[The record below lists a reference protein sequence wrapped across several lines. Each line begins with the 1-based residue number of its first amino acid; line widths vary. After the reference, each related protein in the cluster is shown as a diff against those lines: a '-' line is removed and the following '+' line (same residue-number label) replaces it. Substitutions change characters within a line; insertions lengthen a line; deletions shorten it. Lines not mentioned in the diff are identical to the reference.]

1 MQKNHHNIQF
11 WHKNQDTIVG
21 ATSHANSV
29 AHAWFSLK
37 VVNHMQ
43 CLPGGLDI
51 LWRTNEPSSMGLKNH
66 AACFQWGKPY
76 GWWSDLTSIPSN
88 ILRELWIHSAS
99 IYALHLDLQLSWRAV
114 LCWAMVRPFQ
124 GESSKVRSK
133 PLMFPQ
139 KQWTSMDICSSKPP
153 RKRTTFT
160 SEYKR
165 HKRMPKL
172 LIIATTTTKFV
183 HLTWE
188 QLWSCGKE
196 NEGRRGKKKEA
207 GEKEEKKKRKK
218 REKKKENTSHVATL
232 VLPKPKTAVCGI
244 VFVFRLRL
252 SDAPARMKFHF
263 RAWNNWISDS

>member
-1 MQKNHHNIQF
+1 MLARRA
-11 WHKNQDTIVG
+11 WYPVKNQWTKFYG
-21 ATSHANSV
+21 T
-29 AHAWFSLK
+29 
-37 VVNHMQ
+37 
-43 CLPGGLDI
+43 
-51 LWRTNEPSSMGLKNH
+51 E
-66 AACFQWGKPY
+66 GKPY